1 MTDSMDSPLAHLA
14 KLVGEAQQDGPT
26 VETEPR
32 DELWDIRTAIEME
45 RTVELQV
52 KASVEAARAC
62 GVSWQNIGEAFGVSR
77 QGAFKRFGNPN
88 ATQILGDHMSKPVI
102 NLEERTEAVFR
113 MLSKN
118 DYTGV
123 KELMTFT
130 CSRVLTKKKVM
141 GVWEHVVG
149 TTGVLESLSGT
160 VTQTSDGRNIIL
172 QQINQLLSGGLV
184 GQTQLNH
191 EAGEW
196 LGRVAYN
203 GSGKITGI
211 LIAHPSDTHNLPF

>member
-1 MTDSMDSPLAHLA
+1 
-14 KLVGEAQQDGPT
+14 
-26 VETEPR
+26 
-32 DELWDIRTAIEME
+32 
-45 RTVELQV
+45 
-52 KASVEAARAC
+52 
-62 GVSWQNIGEAFGVSR
+62 
-77 QGAFKRFGNPN
+77 
-88 ATQILGDHMSKPVI
+88 MSKPVI
-102 NLEERTEAVFR
+102 NLEERTEAVFQ

-118 DYTGV
+118 DYAGV

-130 CSRVLTKKKVM
+130 CSRALTKKKVM

-149 TTGVLESLSGT
+149 ATGGLESLSGT

-184 GQTQLNH
+184 GQTRLNH

-211 LIAHPSDTHNLPF
+211 LIAHPSDAHNLPF